1 MDFVYSRLMVTNFL
15 TYVKAMADGHI
26 LFFWLF
32 KLDLLTFL
40 QLDPRNCDR
49 NGFCISYS
57 SLMVTKFFTYV
68 EAMADGHILFFLAI
82 RTGSNDSGSVAIRAG
97 YAALAMHLLI

>member
-1 MDFVYSRLMVTNFL
+1 
-15 TYVKAMADGHI
+15 
-26 LFFWLF
+26 
-32 KLDLLTFL
+32 
-40 QLDPRNCDR
+40 
-49 NGFCISYS
+49 
-57 SLMVTKFFTYV
+57 MVTKFFTYV